1 MSASSKNLGQ
11 IAGVH
16 IGTTPPTNTLLIWY
30 DNTPSQLIHKV
41 YNPSTKL
48 WGALD
53 PEIVTNITYS
63 ELTTLAKNTGL
74 TIGKYFQLTDVSN
87 VLAIAITTTKVQYT
101 DSKGNILIDDL
112 GSNIQYH
119 VSSSNLQID
128 DLSGVFDETN
138 KKLVFQFDE
147 YIPVIST
154 DYLFGKVKRGT
165 TWILAKFKFN
175 SLLSTVTNNSLSWN
189 GGLFFSFS
197 AAIKNV
203 LNKKGGVVGYDEY
216 TTNNT
221 KLNTSIN
228 NVGKNNENIIA
239 NADKALTDATT
250 PSEIYA
256 KAIPSA
262 PVTGDAPG
270 DVLKGDTL
278 LLIINKFQRWV
289 NKFKYATG
297 ISLSSAFADAKKQEY
312 VNNNDTVES
321 AFGKIQYMI
330 KHPTTSGS
338 LPGDW
343 VDDHQSTD
351 TWDYGSTPLAG
362 DSLSLAFT
370 KITSFLKHLTNIAKL
385 SSNWEAKDYTETVD
399 LPGAEDTLDE
409 AFAKAVAKLNQL
421 GTISNGRLTS
431 KNTYEGAPTTLMD
444 IGAGKHS
451 LRGYS
456 AQMWVDTH
464 DGAIG
469 LTDLNDSVKA
479 FEVNPT
485 GLLCN
490 TGLTMNKSN
499 VMIPGSTINYG
510 DWLNVSVGALF
521 KCKNSSS
528 YFGTAAISAT
538 NPSSG
543 TYDFDA
549 VFNRLLIGRM
559 IMNFASITESYSVTE
574 KMFIMNNDSAI
585 HDVYLPANPSAGTVI
600 YITKQSNEGNINVI
614 AQGSNGID
622 NIGSAS
628 SSVTITDRGRIYM
641 FVFVPYVNY
650 STSTSLV
657 GLWSYA
663 KFGH

>member
-147 YIPVIST
+147 YVPVIST

-216 TTNNT
+216 TTNSTN
-221 KLNTSIN
+221 LNISIN

-262 PVTGDAPG
+262 PTTGDAPG

-297 ISLSSAFADAKKQEY
+297 ISLSSAFADAIKQEY

-321 AFGKIQYMI
+321 AFGKIQYII
-330 KHPTTSGS
+330 KHPTTSGF
-338 LPGDW
+338 LPHDW
-343 VDDHQSTD
+343 VDYHYPTD
-351 TWDYGSTPLAG
+351 TWDEGSTPSPG

-370 KITSFLKHLTNIAKL
+370 KITSFLNHLTHIAKL
-385 SSNWEAKDYTETVD
+385 SSSWTPKDHTRWVD
-399 LPGAEDTLDE
+399 LPYAKDTLDE
-409 AFAKAVAKLNQL
+409 AFAKVVGKLNQL
-421 GTISNGRLTS
+421 GTISIGELTS
-431 KNTYEGAPTTLMD
+431 NTTYKGAPNTSMD
-444 IGAGKHS
+444 IEHGRHS
-451 LRGYS
+451 LRGHDAS
-456 AQMWVDTH
+456 MWVDTCV
-464 DGAIG
+464 GAIG
-469 LTDLNDSVKA
+469 LTDLTDGEKVFNVD
-479 FEVNPT
+479 PT
-485 GLLCN
+485 GLFCN
-490 TGLTMNKSN
+490 TGLITNKSN
-499 VMIPGSTINYG
+499 VTLTGVLTNRIA
-510 DWLNVSVGALF
+510 VGALF
-521 KCKNSSS
+521 KCKNPFN
-528 YFGTAAISAT
+528 YPGTAALSAT

-543 TYDFDA
+543 AYDFDA
-549 VFNRLLIGRM
+549 VFNRLFIGRM
-559 IMNFASITESYSVTE
+559 VMNFISITGSYSVSD
-574 KMFIMNNDSAI
+574 KMFIMNNSSGA
-585 HDVYLPANPSAGTVI
+585 HDVYLPADPSAGTVI
-600 YITKQSNEGNINVI
+600 YLTKQSDAGDINVI
-614 AQGSNGID
+614 AQGRNGID

-628 SSVTITDRGRIYM
+628 SSITITDRGRIYM
-641 FVFVPYVNY
+641 FVFVPYVSY
-650 STSTSLV
+650 YDTSKSLV

>member
-74 TIGKYFQLTDVSN
+74 TIGKYFQLTDASN

-147 YIPVIST
+147 YVPVIST

-189 GGLFFSFS
+189 SGLFFSFS

-228 NVGKNNENIIA
+228 SVGKNNENIIA

-262 PVTGDAPG
+262 PATGDAPG

-297 ISLSSAFADAKKQEY
+297 IRLSSTFATFATKTP

-321 AFGKIQYMI
+321 AISK
-330 KHPTTSGS
+330 
-338 LPGDW
+338 
-343 VDDHQSTD
+343 
-351 TWDYGSTPLAG
+351 
-362 DSLSLAFT
+362 
-370 KITSFLKHLTNIAKL
+370 LKKYADLHENSDNI
-385 SSNWEAKDYTETVD
+385 
-399 LPGAEDTLDE
+399 
-409 AFAKAVAKLNQL
+409 
-421 GTISNGRLTS
+421 
-431 KNTYEGAPTTLMD
+431 
-444 IGAGKHS
+444 
-451 LRGYS
+451 
-456 AQMWVDTH
+456 
-464 DGAIG
+464 
-469 LTDLNDSVKA
+469 SV
-479 FEVNPT
+479 
-485 GLLCN
+485 
-490 TGLTMNKSN
+490 
-499 VMIPGSTINYG
+499 
-510 DWLNVSVGALF
+510 
-521 KCKNSSS
+521 
-528 YFGTAAISAT
+528 
-538 NPSSG
+538 SSG
-543 TYDFDA
+543 TFPPAMTDYSPIMSTDNVKTALAKLEHFVNNISGEQLNNGIIDFLKIDKAGVLPTDLFRIDLTTSFDFSGGGIGGVVIQGYDENYFTNDDSYPYSPYRITNYYNSYFPKILSFVPVIPVIPNDTNFYSNAGGLVHYIDGDA
-549 VFNRLLIGRM
+549 SVQAIFQIPKSTYQSLYNAGNRYFKCI
-559 IMNFASITESYSVTE
+559 I
-574 KMFIMNNDSAI
+574 SA
-585 HDVYLPANPSAGTVI
+585 DVYNHLTQEKTV
-600 YITKQSNEGNINVI
+600 YISLN
-614 AQGSNGID
+614 
-622 NIGSAS
+622 
-628 SSVTITDRGRIYM
+628 
-641 FVFVPYVNY
+641 YVNY
-650 STSTSLV
+650 VNVNLLKSALTAGVEQHIVFKMSVSPTVNNS
-657 GLWSYA
+657 
-663 KFGH
+663 